1 LIATEVS
8 SPPEYARTIFSAI
21 EGARVVS
28 SRLLSIL
35 AAGVTERGVSVPKL
49 ATIPLSRLVREILE
63 EDLSIQDSLHRGYA
77 NVSAVARSVKP
88 MVEQRGQ
95 RRVNLASL
103 ITTVKRARLDY
114 RGPPPSIRA
123 VVAGSIVNVRTDVAK
138 VSVEKSTRALDTV
151 RKLLAEYQEEFL
163 QVSESLHAIT
173 LIFDQRL
180 GETVRSACRREKS
193 FEEELNL
200 AAIIVQSPPAIVKTP
215 GCILAFL
222 SQLSR
227 RRINIEDVVSC
238 YTDTIVIVQ
247 MAEVG
252 KAFGALTDMIA
263 AARARAKAGAAS

>member
-1 LIATEVS
+1 M
-8 SPPEYARTIFSAI
+8 
-21 EGARVVS
+21 
-28 SRLLSIL
+28 
-35 AAGVTERGVSVPKL
+35 SVPKL
-49 ATIPLSRLVREILE
+49 ASIPLSRLVREILE
-63 EDLSIQDSLHRGYA
+63 EDLSIQDALHRGYA
-77 NVSAVARSVKP
+77 NVSAVARTVKP
-88 MVEQRGQ
+88 LVQQRSH
-95 RRVNLASL
+95 RHVNLASL

-114 RGPPPSIRA
+114 RGPQPSIRA
-123 VVAGSIVNVRTDVAK
+123 VAAGSIVNVRTDVAK
-138 VSVEKSTRALDTV
+138 VSMEKSMRALETV
-151 RKLLAEYQEEFL
+151 RKLLAEYQQEFL

-180 GETVRSACRREKS
+180 NEEVRIACRREKI
-193 FEEELNL
+193 FEEEFNL

-252 KAFGALTDMIA
+252 RAFAALTDMIA
-263 AARARAKAGAAS
+263 AARVRPARASPSEAGSGRDTRDPA